1 MKLARL
7 LKKKAFTLVE
17 LIIAMAIMMIL
28 IVAAMSMFNPVSSII
43 KSIDEDVV
51 TNAIADS
58 MTTYIHSKVNT
69 CSTYNIDIYDNTSL
83 TADASADESAAKRCK
98 LMLSSIIRQPSL
110 RIVWC
115 FAGRMILSSYTTS
128 ERLQAWHSSLQ
139 E

>member
-69 CSTYNIDIYDNTSL
+69 CSSVEKLCKNSL
-83 TADASADESAAKRCK
+83 
-98 LMLSSIIRQPSL
+98 PN
-110 RIVWC
+110 
-115 FAGRMILSSYTTS
+115 G
-128 ERLQAWHSSLQ
+128 
-139 E
+139 

>member
-98 LMLSSIIRQPSL
+98 SMLSSIKNPT
-110 RIVWC
+110 
-115 FAGRMILSSYTTS
+115 AESSYCIVLSRNDDTFQ
-128 ERLQAWHSSLQ
+128 L
-139 E
+139 

>member
-58 MTTYIHSKVNT
+58 MTTYIHSTLTFTITHRLLPMRLLTKVRRK
-69 CSTYNIDIYDNTSL
+69 
-83 TADASADESAAKRCK
+83 DAS
-98 LMLSSIIRQPSL
+98 
-110 RIVWC
+110 
-115 FAGRMILSSYTTS
+115 
-128 ERLQAWHSSLQ
+128 
-139 E
+139 

>member
-69 CSTYNIDIYDNTSL
+69 CSTYNI
-83 TADASADESAAKRCK
+83 EC
-98 LMLSSIIRQPSL
+98 M
-110 RIVWC
+110 
-115 FAGRMILSSYTTS
+115 
-128 ERLQAWHSSLQ
+128 
-139 E
+139 

>member
-58 MTTYIHSKVNT
+58 MTTYIHSKVKRK
-69 CSTYNIDIYDNTSL
+69 STSL
-83 TADASADESAAKRCK
+83 
-98 LMLSSIIRQPSL
+98 
-110 RIVWC
+110 
-115 FAGRMILSSYTTS
+115 
-128 ERLQAWHSSLQ
+128 
-139 E
+139 

>member
-58 MTTYIHSKVNT
+58 MTTYIH
-69 CSTYNIDIYDNTSL
+69 
-83 TADASADESAAKRCK
+83 
-98 LMLSSIIRQPSL
+98 
-110 RIVWC
+110 
-115 FAGRMILSSYTTS
+115 
-128 ERLQAWHSSLQ
+128 
-139 E
+139 

>member
-58 MTTYIHSKVNT
+58 MTTLTFTIIHRLLPMRLLTKVRRK
-69 CSTYNIDIYDNTSL
+69 
-83 TADASADESAAKRCK
+83 DASRCSAR
-98 LMLSSIIRQPSL
+98 
-110 RIVWC
+110 
-115 FAGRMILSSYTTS
+115 
-128 ERLQAWHSSLQ
+128 
-139 E
+139 

>member
-58 MTTYIHSKVNT
+58 MTTYIQ
-69 CSTYNIDIYDNTSL
+69 
-83 TADASADESAAKRCK
+83 R
-98 LMLSSIIRQPSL
+98 
-110 RIVWC
+110 
-115 FAGRMILSSYTTS
+115 
-128 ERLQAWHSSLQ
+128 
-139 E
+139 

>member
-58 MTTYIHSKVNT
+58 MTT
-69 CSTYNIDIYDNTSL
+69 
-83 TADASADESAAKRCK
+83 
-98 LMLSSIIRQPSL
+98 
-110 RIVWC
+110 
-115 FAGRMILSSYTTS
+115 
-128 ERLQAWHSSLQ
+128 
-139 E
+139 

>member
-43 KSIDEDVV
+43 KSIDEDVG

-69 CSTYNIDIYDNTSL
+69 CSTYNLSLIHIY
-83 TADASADESAAKRCK
+83 KRVYD
-98 LMLSSIIRQPSL
+98 LL
-110 RIVWC
+110 
-115 FAGRMILSSYTTS
+115 
-128 ERLQAWHSSLQ
+128 
-139 E
+139 

>member
-69 CSTYNIDIYDNTSL
+69 CPTYNIDIYDNTSL
-83 TADASADESAAKRCK
+83 TADASADGSAANRCK
-98 LMLSSIIRQPSL
+98 
-110 RIVWC
+110 
-115 FAGRMILSSYTTS
+115 
-128 ERLQAWHSSLQ
+128 
-139 E
+139 